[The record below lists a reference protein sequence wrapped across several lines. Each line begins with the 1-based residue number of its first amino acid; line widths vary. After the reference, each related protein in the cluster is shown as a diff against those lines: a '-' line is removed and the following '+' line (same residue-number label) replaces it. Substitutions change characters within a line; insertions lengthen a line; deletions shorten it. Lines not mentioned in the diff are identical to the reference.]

1 MSPKDPQ
8 PSDARNGLPIREP
21 ATRAHESSTNQN
33 PPVESSDESP
43 VEELFSFA
51 ADFASKGGLKKLKS
65 LRQDNERLKQDNIN
79 LRATNKENLDA
90 YSESRDLWHAEK
102 REFLSQL
109 DEQKQIHETL
119 CDEQK
124 KNRQLGDQMQ
134 ALDNSVLQL
143 VQANKAGEARIQQLT
158 TQEVKNKETID
169 QETNRR
175 TQLQHQLGELDKQLR
190 TRDERLLAAE
200 KNLAVVRAF
209 LVQLVPL
216 EKKQSQLFVEI
227 TNLTLFFRPGVLL
240 TSHSQS

>member
-1 MSPKDPQ
+1 MHD
-8 PSDARNGLPIREP
+8 
-21 ATRAHESSTNQN
+21 
-33 PPVESSDESP
+33 
-43 VEELFSFA
+43 
-51 ADFASKGGLKKLKS
+51 
-65 LRQDNERLKQDNIN
+65 
-79 LRATNKENLDA
+79 
-90 YSESRDLWHAEK
+90 
-102 REFLSQL
+102 
-109 DEQKQIHETL
+109 
-119 CDEQK
+119 
-124 KNRQLGDQMQ
+124 
-134 ALDNSVLQL
+134 LDNSVLQL